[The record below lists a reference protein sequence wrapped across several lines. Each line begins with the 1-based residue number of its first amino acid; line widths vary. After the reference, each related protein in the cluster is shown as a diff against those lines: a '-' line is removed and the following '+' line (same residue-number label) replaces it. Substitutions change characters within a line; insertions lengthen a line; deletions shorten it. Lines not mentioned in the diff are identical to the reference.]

1 MTELKCPFTLV
12 IRADQAG
19 CSIAQQVTWREGPG
33 VNCSSEAA
41 WTRCGALI
49 QHLKDV
55 GLPAFG
61 VEDDPLVMPQ
71 AVLNKV
77 QLGGLSGLQGLL
89 GRPPGEERDIHGLV
103 GAAVDHFGSLEQ
115 IPISGLAK
123 EMTRVKLRRR
133 RG

>member
-19 CSIAQQVTWREGPG
+19 CSVAQQVTWREGPG

-41 WTRCGALI
+41 WARCGALV
-49 QHLKDV
+49 QRLKDV

-61 VEDDPLVMPQ
+61 VEDDPLAMPQ
-71 AVLNKV
+71 AVLNKI

-89 GRPPGEERDIHGLV
+89 GRASEEERDVHGLV
-103 GAAVDHFGSLEQ
+103 GAAVDQFGSLES
-115 IPISGLAK
+115 IPISGLTE